1 MVSEGADSES
11 GLGFSG
17 KLGPKESKLSVLL
30 ENWHIWYLGTAD
42 SKSGVTF
49 SKFWPENG
57 NNNNE

>member
-49 SKFWPENG
+49 SKF
-57 NNNNE
+57 